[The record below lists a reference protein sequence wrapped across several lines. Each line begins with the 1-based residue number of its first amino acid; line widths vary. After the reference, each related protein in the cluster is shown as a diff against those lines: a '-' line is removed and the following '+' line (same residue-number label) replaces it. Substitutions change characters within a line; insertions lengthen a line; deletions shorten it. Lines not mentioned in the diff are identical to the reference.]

1 MVHGEICGPME
12 KRGDECR
19 MEGRG
24 TRAGTETKASI
35 QTDRVGCGSERGGV
49 GRNNM
54 DCGTE
59 RRRIPCFGCGSIFG
73 GKTG

>member
-1 MVHGEICGPME
+1 
-12 KRGDECR
+12 

-35 QTDRVGCGSERGGV
+35 QTDRVGSGSERGRV